1 MRVAN
6 FFDRSAAAMAQVLSG
21 ADPEGLRARLST
33 LAVILAF
40 DRAAAE
46 STEGSVA
53 LELTTDLLA
62 RLYPGLR
69 PMPLDDAPSTVAL
82 AERLRKAARAIHPQI
97 ELRVQP
103 AKACLCLVAG
113 ETDPRLDVPTLFMGS
128 YGWTAIRGN
137 AGPIGSSSSG
147 NPFGAAAA
155 ACMAAAGAFRMIFAD
170 SLTGAPPAGIAVL
183 DVLNQESRASPAEA
197 ALAPGIDLDGIHLVG
212 LGAIGR
218 SAAWTLARV
227 PGLQGRLVG
236 IDPEKIERTNLQRY
250 VGSTQ
255 ADRDKAR
262 PKTRSAAKMFEGTSV
277 GFEGRDVTWGRYLHL
292 NPGLRPELV
301 AVALDTAAD
310 RIALQASLPAIVL
323 NAWTQPGDLGVS
335 RHGFL
340 SGPCLACLYL
350 PDGEVPSL
358 SDRIADVLKLP
369 EPKIRKMLHSGAK
382 ADHAFLELV
391 SLSTGVEAAAL
402 RPFENTSLF
411 EFYAKGVCGTA
422 FFERATRGER
432 GATAVPMAFQSAL
445 AGVLLA
451 AEIVAEQAQIRR
463 VAMLP
468 VTSIDLMREMGA
480 FLKKPAAKHSSGRCL
495 CQDPVFRAAYRDK
508 HAALACAQPV

>member
-1 MRVAN
+1 
-6 FFDRSAAAMAQVLSG
+6 MAQVLSR

-46 STEGSVA
+46 STEGPVA
-53 LELTTDLLA
+53 LELATDLLA
-62 RLYPGLR
+62 RVYPGLS
-69 PMPLDDAPSTVAL
+69 PTPLDDAPCTVAL

-97 ELRVQP
+97 EMKVRP
-103 AKACLCLVAG
+103 GKANLCLVAG
-113 ETDPRLDVPTLFMGS
+113 ETNPRLGIPTLFMGS
-128 YGWTAIRGN
+128 RGWTAMRGD
-137 AGPIGSSSSG
+137 AGPIGSSSSD

-155 ACMAAAGAFRMIFAD
+155 ACMAAAGAFRTIFAD
-170 SLTGAPPAGIAVL
+170 SLPGAPPVGLAVL
-183 DVLNQESRASPAEA
+183 DVLNQETRACPAEA
-197 ALAPGIDLDGIHLVG
+197 ALPSGINLNGIHLVG

-227 PGLQGRLVG
+227 PGVQGRLVG
-236 IDPEKIERTNLQRY
+236 VDPEKIERTNLQRY

-255 ADRDKAR
+255 ADREKAR
-262 PKTRSAAKMFEGTSV
+262 AKTRSVARMFEGTAV
-277 GFEGRDVTWGRYLHL
+277 AFEGHDVTWGRYLRL
-292 NPGLRPELV
+292 NPGLRPGLV

-310 RIALQASLPAIVL
+310 RIALQASLPASVL

-358 SDRIADVLKLP
+358 SKRIADVLKLP
-369 EPKIRKMLHSGAK
+369 EADIRKMLHSGSK
-382 ADHAFLELV
+382 VDRGFLERV
-391 SLSTGVEAAAL
+391 SMATGVEAAEL
-402 RPFENTSLF
+402 RRFENASLS

-422 FFERATRGER
+422 YFGRATRGER

-451 AEIVAEQAQIRR
+451 AEIVAEQARIGRA
-463 VAMLP
+463 AMPP
-468 VTSIDLMREMGA
+468 VTSIDLMREMGT
-480 FLKKPAAKHSSGRCL
+480 FLKKPAAKHPSGRCL
-495 CQDPVFRAAYRDK
+495 CQDPVFRAAYREK
-508 HAALACAQPV
+508 HGSGLPASACAA